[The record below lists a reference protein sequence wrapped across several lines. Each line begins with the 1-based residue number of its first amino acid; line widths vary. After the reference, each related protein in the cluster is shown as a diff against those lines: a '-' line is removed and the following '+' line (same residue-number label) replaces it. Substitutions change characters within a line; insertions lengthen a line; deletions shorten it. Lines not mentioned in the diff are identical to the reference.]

1 MRRPTLARK
10 RRAEADFFKLFDGV
24 SPTPARDR
32 LLLDRLFETGV
43 TARSAAR
50 VLCASH
56 SSDPF
61 ACARTVADKPRPSLA
76 GATPVFEAEPRW
88 VGSPKVRIG
97 SHSVTLA
104 THPAS
109 AVIGRTEESTV
120 AWNTTEE
127 VNPFLL
133 VVGGSG
139 SGKTELLK
147 RIASEVL
154 AGGCPVVLFDVH
166 GDLGGVVTQQKAL
179 GSQLG
184 INPLQLVGEAAHQAR
199 DFVETVRQAVPDL
212 GKVQAYE
219 LGEVLRPL
227 LRSKKAS
234 LRTLW
239 QELQNM
245 QQQGGAERRRAVG
258 LLASLDSIFGEP
270 VFSASRQF
278 DLADLLVSGT
288 RLDLTSLG
296 RPAQVIAVETI
307 LRFLF
312 ERFKVAGSQRQK
324 GLRLLAICDEASLL
338 QGSKTLHVL
347 FREARKFGLGL
358 VLASQLSADFDET
371 LRGNAG
377 ALIALR
383 SNSAKD
389 RLANARELG
398 VQSELLRQLERP
410 GQALYRGSGGLIQF
424 QALRVGERSDGID
437 PQQIKA
443 GSQHELEHTD
453 DPKRAESIAA
463 DHPREIPDYYRRLD
477 RLESAA
483 KRPKSKRALSKIKQ
497 LGFDL

>member
-1 MRRPTLARK
+1 MTRHRAVTPGRQ

-32 LLLDRLFETGV
+32 LLLDRLFESGV

-50 VLCASH
+50 VLCATH
-56 SSDPF
+56 SGDPF
-61 ACARTVADKPRPSLA
+61 VCAKSVPERPKPSLA
-76 GATPVFEAEPRW
+76 NRAPLFESEPRW

-97 SHSVTLA
+97 SQTVTLA
-104 THPAS
+104 THPAFAILGRS
-109 AVIGRTEESTV
+109 AESTV

-147 RIASEVL
+147 RIAAEVL
-154 AGGCPVVLFDVH
+154 SSGCPVVLFDVH
-166 GDLGGVVTQQKAL
+166 GDLGGLTATRQLTL
-179 GSQLG
+179 GSRLG
-184 INPLQLVGEAAHQAR
+184 INPLQLVGEASHQAR

-219 LGEVLRPL
+219 LGEVLKPL
-227 LRSKKAS
+227 LKSKRAS
-234 LRTLW
+234 LRSLW
-239 QELQNM
+239 QVLQGM
-245 QQQGGAERRRAVG
+245 QQEGGAERRRAVG

-270 VFSASRQF
+270 VFSGATQF
-278 DLADLLVSGT
+278 DLAELLGGGT
-288 RLDLTSLG
+288 RIDLTSLG
-296 RPAQVIAVETI
+296 RPAQVIATETI
-307 LRFLF
+307 LRFIF
-312 ERFKVAGSQRQK
+312 ERFKAAGPQRAK
-324 GLRLLAICDEASLL
+324 GVRLLAICDEASLL

-389 RLANARELG
+389 RAANARELG
-398 VQSELLRQLERP
+398 VSQDLLRQLERP
-410 GQALYRGSGGLIQF
+410 GQALYRGHRGLIHF
-424 QALRVGERSDGID
+424 QALRVGER
-437 PQQIKA
+437 PVFP
-443 GSQHELEHTD
+443 E
-453 DPKRAESIAA
+453 
-463 DHPREIPDYYRRLD
+463 
-477 RLESAA
+477 
-483 KRPKSKRALSKIKQ
+483 
-497 LGFDL
+497 DLLK